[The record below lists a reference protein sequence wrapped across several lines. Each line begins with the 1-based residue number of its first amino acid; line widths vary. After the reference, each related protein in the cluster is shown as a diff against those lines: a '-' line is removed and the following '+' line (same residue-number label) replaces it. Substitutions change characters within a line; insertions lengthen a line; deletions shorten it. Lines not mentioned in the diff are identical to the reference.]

1 MPAHI
6 KKFAIEIDSCYNFL
20 GKLLKLRAKTLERG
34 YTQSV
39 KRRKILI
46 LCIDA
51 GSHDYLAAST
61 LPTFQKLADAG
72 FYRHANAVIPSVTNV
87 NNVSIATGTF
97 PDTHGITTNYHVD
110 RTTGKGEF
118 IEDNRFLL
126 APTLFEIAK
135 ASKFADKTALFVTK
149 KKLLRNVGNGVLI
162 LLSPLKH
169 HPLNTFR
176 WLDRLNRFIQS
187 KSTGGSWRAVRETL
201 RRDDPELVYC
211 STTDWVQHKYAP
223 DAEPSQRHLAVLDQI
238 ISDIVDDDPAR
249 EIYITADH
257 GMLEKTTAL
266 DPGRLLTEQ
275 GIPASAIPIIK
286 DRYIAHHGN
295 LGGAAYVFL
304 KNRADTPK
312 AVEKL
317 LSTPGIEEA
326 YAAEDAASRFRLHRE
341 RIGDI
346 FVLADETTVFGELET
361 AVEPTSV
368 RSHGS
373 RHESYVPIIGYN
385 SPWSATDFEYNLDIG
400 RLFLE
405 SLR

>member
-1 MPAHI
+1 M
-6 KKFAIEIDSCYNFL
+6 
-20 GKLLKLRAKTLERG
+20 
-34 YTQSV
+34 
-39 KRRKILI
+39 KRRKVLI
-46 LCIDA
+46 FCIDA
-51 GSHDYLAAST
+51 GSHDYLAASD
-61 LPTFQKLADAG
+61 LPTLQKLAKSG
-72 FYRHANAVIPSVTNV
+72 FYLHANAVIPSVTNV

-97 PDTHGITTNYHVD
+97 PETHGITTNYHVD
-110 RTTGKGEF
+110 RATGKGEF

-149 KKLLRNVGNGVLI
+149 KKLLRMLEAGADIAVAAEAPPPEYIQMAGAVEPIYSAEINWW
-162 LLSPLKH
+162 LL
-169 HPLNTFR
+169 
-176 WLDRLNRFIQS
+176 
-187 KSTGGSWRAVRETL
+187 RAVRETL

-223 DAEPSQRHLAVLDQI
+223 DAEHSQQHLAVLDQI
-238 ISDIVDDDPAR
+238 MSDIVDDNPER

-257 GMLEKTTAL
+257 GMLAKTAAI
-266 DPGRLLTEQ
+266 DPGRVLTED

-286 DRYIAHHGN
+286 DRYVAHHGN

-304 KNRADTPK
+304 KNLADTPE
-312 AVEKL
+312 AIQKL

-326 YAAEDAASRFRLHRE
+326 YTVEDAASTFRLHRE

-361 AVEPTSV
+361 TIEPTDV

-385 SPWSATDFEYNLDIG
+385 SPWSATDFEYNLDVG

>member
-1 MPAHI
+1 M
-6 KKFAIEIDSCYNFL
+6 
-20 GKLLKLRAKTLERG
+20 
-34 YTQSV
+34 

-51 GSHDYLAAST
+51 GSHDYLAASD
-61 LPTFQKLADAG
+61 LPNLQKLAASG

-97 PDTHGITTNYHVD
+97 PETHGITTNYHVD

-118 IEDNRFLL
+118 IEDDRFLL
-126 APTLFEIAK
+126 APTLFETAK

-149 KKLLRNVGNGVLI
+149 KKLLRMLAAGTDIAVAAEAPPAEYIQMAGPVEQIYSAEINWW
-162 LLSPLKH
+162 LL
-169 HPLNTFR
+169 
-176 WLDRLNRFIQS
+176 
-187 KSTGGSWRAVRETL
+187 RAVRETL

-223 DAEPSQRHLAVLDQI
+223 NAEPSQQHLATLDTI
-238 ISDIVDDDPAR
+238 IGEIVDDNPER

-257 GMLEKTTAL
+257 GMLDKTTAL
-266 DPGRLLTEQ
+266 DPGHLLTEN

-286 DRYIAHHGN
+286 DRYVAHHSN

-304 KNRADTPK
+304 ENQGDTPE
-312 AVEKL
+312 AIQIL
-317 LSTPGIEEA
+317 LSTLGIEEA
-326 YAAEDAASRFRLHRE
+326 YSAEDAAQTFRLHRE

-361 AVEPTSV
+361 AVEPTAV

-385 SPWSATDFEYNLDIG
+385 SPWSATDFEYNLDVG

>member
-1 MPAHI
+1 M
-6 KKFAIEIDSCYNFL
+6 
-20 GKLLKLRAKTLERG
+20 
-34 YTQSV
+34 
-39 KRRKILI
+39 KRRKIFI

-51 GSHDYLAAST
+51 GSHDYLAASDI
-61 LPTFQKLADAG
+61 PNIQKLAEAG
-72 FYRHANAVIPSVTNV
+72 FYQHANAVIPSVTNV

-97 PDTHGITTNYHVD
+97 PETHGITTNYHVD

-126 APTLFEIAK
+126 APTLFEVAK
-135 ASKFADKTALFVTK
+135 TSKFADKTALFVTK
-149 KKLLRNVGNGVLI
+149 KKLLRMLETGTDIAVAAEDPPPEYIQTAGPIEPIYSVEINWW
-162 LLSPLKH
+162 LL
-169 HPLNTFR
+169 
-176 WLDRLNRFIQS
+176 
-187 KSTGGSWRAVRETL
+187 RAARETL
-201 RRDDPELVYC
+201 RTHNPELVYC

-223 DAEPSQRHLAVLDQI
+223 DADLSQQHLAELDKI
-238 ISDIVDDDPAR
+238 IGDIIDDEPER

-266 DPGRLLTEQ
+266 DPGRVLTDH

-286 DRYIAHHGN
+286 DRYVAHHGN

-304 KNRADTPK
+304 ENQADTTK
-312 AVEKL
+312 AIQTL
-317 LSTPGIEEA
+317 LNTPGVEEA
-326 YAAEDAASRFRLHRE
+326 YCAEDAACTFRLHRE

-346 FVLADETTVFGELET
+346 FALADKKTVFGELEVS
-361 AVEPTSV
+361 VEPTSV

-385 SPWSATDFEYNLDIG
+385 SPWSATDFKYNLDVG

-405 SLR
+405 SLH

>member
-1 MPAHI
+1 M
-6 KKFAIEIDSCYNFL
+6 
-20 GKLLKLRAKTLERG
+20 
-34 YTQSV
+34 
-39 KRRKILI
+39 KRRKVLI

-51 GSHDYLAAST
+51 GSHDYLAASDI
-61 LPTFQKLADAG
+61 PNMRKLAEAG
-72 FYRHANAVIPSVTNV
+72 FYEHVNAVIPSVTNV

-97 PDTHGITTNYHVD
+97 PETHGITTNYHVD
-110 RTTGKGEF
+110 RTTGVGEF

-135 ASKFADKTALFVTK
+135 ASQFADKTALFVTK
-149 KKLLRNVGNGVLI
+149 KKLLRMLEVGTDIAVAAEDPPPEYIQTAGPVEPIYSVEINWW
-162 LLSPLKH
+162 LL
-169 HPLNTFR
+169 
-176 WLDRLNRFIQS
+176 
-187 KSTGGSWRAVRETL
+187 RAVRETL
-201 RRDDPELVYC
+201 RIHDPELLYC

-223 DAEPSQRHLAVLDQI
+223 DADLSQQHLAELDKI
-238 ISDIVDDDPAR
+238 IGDIIDDAPER

-257 GMLEKTTAL
+257 GMLEKNTAL
-266 DPGRLLTEQ
+266 DPGRVLTDH
-275 GIPASAIPIIK
+275 GIPASSIPIIK

-304 KNRADTPK
+304 ENCADTDK
-312 AVEKL
+312 AIQTLLNTSGVEEVY
-317 LSTPGIEEA
+317 G
-326 YAAEDAASRFRLHRE
+326 AEDAARTFRLHRE

-361 AVEPTSV
+361 AVEPTAV

-385 SPWSATDFEYNLDIG
+385 SPWSATDFKYNLDVG

-405 SLR
+405 SLH

>member
-1 MPAHI
+1 M
-6 KKFAIEIDSCYNFL
+6 
-20 GKLLKLRAKTLERG
+20 
-34 YTQSV
+34 
-39 KRRKILI
+39 KRRKVLI

-51 GSHDYLAAST
+51 GSHDYLAASD
-61 LPTFQKLADAG
+61 LPTIRQLAKTG
-72 FYRHANAVIPSVTNV
+72 FYVHGNAVIPSVTNV

-97 PDTHGITTNYHVD
+97 PETHGITTNYHVD

-126 APTLFEIAK
+126 APTLFETAK
-135 ASKFADKTALFVTK
+135 ACKFADKTALFVTK
-149 KKLLRNVGNGVLI
+149 KKLLRMLEAGTDIAVAAEDPPPEYIHTAGPVEPIYSVEINWW
-162 LLSPLKH
+162 LL
-169 HPLNTFR
+169 
-176 WLDRLNRFIQS
+176 
-187 KSTGGSWRAVRETL
+187 RAVRETL
-201 RRDDPELVYC
+201 RKDDPELVYC

-223 DAEPSQRHLAVLDQI
+223 DEDLSQQHLVELDRIIGEIIDDEPE
-238 ISDIVDDDPAR
+238 R

-266 DPGRLLTEQ
+266 DPGRVLTEQ
-275 GIPASAIPIIK
+275 HIPASSIPIIK
-286 DRYIAHHGN
+286 DRYVAHHGN

-304 KNRADTPK
+304 EDQADTPE
-312 AVEKL
+312 AIQTL

-326 YAAEDAASRFRLHRE
+326 YAAEDAAQKFRLHRE

-346 FVLADETTVFGELET
+346 FVLADETTVFGELEV
-361 AVEPTSV
+361 AVEPTTV

-385 SPWSATDFEYNLDIG
+385 SPWSATDFEYNVDVG

>member
-1 MPAHI
+1 M
-6 KKFAIEIDSCYNFL
+6 
-20 GKLLKLRAKTLERG
+20 
-34 YTQSV
+34 

-97 PDTHGITTNYHVD
+97 PETHGITTNYHVD

-126 APTLFEIAK
+126 TPTLFETAK

-149 KKLLRNVGNGVLI
+149 KKLLRMLETGTDIAVAAEAPPTEYIQMVGQVEPIYSIEINWW
-162 LLSPLKH
+162 LL
-169 HPLNTFR
+169 
-176 WLDRLNRFIQS
+176 
-187 KSTGGSWRAVRETL
+187 RAVRETL

-223 DAEPSQRHLAVLDQI
+223 DAEPSQRHLAILDQI
-238 ISDIVDDDPAR
+238 IGEIVDDDPAR

-257 GMLEKTTAL
+257 GMLAKTTAL

-304 KNRADTPK
+304 KNLADTPK

-326 YAAEDAASRFRLHRE
+326 YAAEDAAARFRLHRE

-346 FVLADETTVFGELET
+346 FVLADETTVFGELEI

>member
-1 MPAHI
+1 M
-6 KKFAIEIDSCYNFL
+6 
-20 GKLLKLRAKTLERG
+20 
-34 YTQSV
+34 

-51 GSHDYLAAST
+51 GSHDYLAASN
-61 LPTFQKLADAG
+61 LPNLQKLAASG

-97 PDTHGITTNYHVD
+97 PETHGITTNYHVD

-118 IEDNRFLL
+118 IEDDRFLL
-126 APTLFEIAK
+126 APTLFETAK

-149 KKLLRNVGNGVLI
+149 KKLLRMLAAGTDIAVAAEAPPDEYIQMAGPVEQIYSAEINWW
-162 LLSPLKH
+162 LLR
-169 HPLNTFR
+169 T
-176 WLDRLNRFIQS
+176 
-187 KSTGGSWRAVRETL
+187 VRETL

-223 DAEPSQRHLAVLDQI
+223 DAEHSQQHLATLDAI
-238 ISDIVDDDPAR
+238 IGDIVDDNPER

-257 GMLEKTTAL
+257 GMLPKTTAL
-266 DPGRLLTEQ
+266 DPGRVLTEHD
-275 GIPASAIPIIK
+275 IPASAIPIIK
-286 DRYIAHHGN
+286 DRYVAHHGN

-304 KNRADTPK
+304 KNRADISE
-312 AVEKL
+312 AIQHL
-317 LSTPGIEEA
+317 LNTPGIEEA
-326 YAAEDAASRFRLHRE
+326 YAAEDAAQTFRLHRE

-361 AVEPTSV
+361 AVEPTNV

-400 RLFLE
+400 RLFLQ

>member
-1 MPAHI
+1 M
-6 KKFAIEIDSCYNFL
+6 
-20 GKLLKLRAKTLERG
+20 
-34 YTQSV
+34 

-51 GSHDYLAAST
+51 GSHDYLAASD
-61 LPTFQKLADAG
+61 LPNLQKLAASG

-97 PDTHGITTNYHVD
+97 PETHGITTNYHVD

-118 IEDNRFLL
+118 IEDDRFLL
-126 APTLFEIAK
+126 VPTLFETAK
-135 ASKFADKTALFVTK
+135 ASKFAEKAALFVTK
-149 KKLLRNVGNGVLI
+149 KKLLRMLASGTDIAVAAEAPPDEYIQMAGPVEQIYSAEINWW
-162 LLSPLKH
+162 LL
-169 HPLNTFR
+169 
-176 WLDRLNRFIQS
+176 
-187 KSTGGSWRAVRETL
+187 RAVRETL

-223 DAEPSQRHLAVLDQI
+223 DAEHSQQHLATLDAI
-238 ISDIVDDDPAR
+238 IGDIVDDNPER

-257 GMLEKTTAL
+257 GMLAKTTAL
-266 DPGRLLTEQ
+266 DPGRVLTEC
-275 GIPASAIPIIK
+275 GIRASSIPIIK
-286 DRYIAHHGN
+286 DRYVAHHGN

-304 KNRADTPK
+304 KNRADISE
-312 AVEKL
+312 AVQQL
-317 LSTPGIEEA
+317 LNTPGVEEA
-326 YAAEDAASRFRLHRE
+326 YAAEDAARTFRLHRE

-346 FVLADETTVFGELET
+346 FVLADDTTVFGELET
-361 AVEPTSV
+361 AVEPTDV

-385 SPWSATDFEYNLDIG
+385 SPWEAVDFEYNLDVG

-405 SLR
+405 SLH

>member
-1 MPAHI
+1 M
-6 KKFAIEIDSCYNFL
+6 
-20 GKLLKLRAKTLERG
+20 
-34 YTQSV
+34 

-51 GSHDYLAAST
+51 GSHDYLAASD
-61 LPTFQKLADAG
+61 LPNINELAKSG
-72 FYRHANAVIPSVTNV
+72 FYVHANAVIPSVTNV

-97 PDTHGITTNYHVD
+97 PERHGITTNYHVD
-110 RTTGKGEF
+110 RITGKGEF

-126 APTLFEIAK
+126 EPTLFEAAK
-135 ASKFADKTALFVTK
+135 ACKFADKTALFVTK
-149 KKLLRNVGNGVLI
+149 KKLLRMLEAGTDIAVAAESPPPEYIRTVGRVEPIYSVEINWW
-162 LLSPLKH
+162 LL
-169 HPLNTFR
+169 
-176 WLDRLNRFIQS
+176 
-187 KSTGGSWRAVRETL
+187 RAVREIL
-201 RRDDPELVYC
+201 RTDNPELVYC

-223 DAEPSQRHLAVLDQI
+223 DDDLSQQHLAELDRI
-238 ISDIVDDDPAR
+238 IGDIIDDEPER

-257 GMLEKTTAL
+257 GMLAKTTAI
-266 DPGRLLTEQ
+266 DPGRVLVEH

-286 DRYIAHHGN
+286 DRYVAHHGN

-304 KNRADTPK
+304 KDRANITQ
-312 AVEKL
+312 AIQVL
-317 LSTPGIEEA
+317 LNTPGIEEA
-326 YAAEDAASRFRLHRE
+326 HSAEDAAGTFRLHRE

-346 FVLADETTVFGELET
+346 FVLADKTTVFGELES
-361 AVEPTSV
+361 AVEPTAV

-385 SPWSATDFEYNLDIG
+385 SPWSATDFEYNVDVG

>member
-1 MPAHI
+1 M
-6 KKFAIEIDSCYNFL
+6 KK
-20 GKLLKLRAKTLERG
+20 
-34 YTQSV
+34 
-39 KRRKILI
+39 RKVLI

-51 GSHDYLAAST
+51 GSHDYLAASD
-61 LPTFQKLADAG
+61 LPTIRQLAKTG
-72 FYRHANAVIPSVTNV
+72 FYVHANAVIPSVTNV

-97 PDTHGITTNYHVD
+97 PETHGITTNYHVD

-135 ASKFADKTALFVTK
+135 ACKFADKTALFVTK
-149 KKLLRNVGNGVLI
+149 KKLLRMLEAGTDIAVAAEDPPSEYIHTAGPVEPIYSVEINWW
-162 LLSPLKH
+162 LL
-169 HPLNTFR
+169 
-176 WLDRLNRFIQS
+176 
-187 KSTGGSWRAVRETL
+187 RAVRETL
-201 RRDDPELVYC
+201 RKEDPELLYC

-223 DAEPSQRHLAVLDQI
+223 DEDLSQQHLIELDRI
-238 ISDIVDDDPAR
+238 IGEIIDDEPAR

-266 DPGRLLTEQ
+266 DPGRVLTEQ
-275 GIPASAIPIIK
+275 DIPASSIPIIK
-286 DRYIAHHGN
+286 DRYVAHHGN

-304 KNRADTPK
+304 ENQADT
-312 AVEKL
+312 AEAIQIL
-317 LSTPGIEEA
+317 LNTPGIEEA
-326 YAAEDAASRFRLHRE
+326 YSAEDAAQTFRLHRE

-361 AVEPTSV
+361 AVEPTAV

-385 SPWSATDFEYNLDIG
+385 SPWSATDFEYNVDVG

-405 SLR
+405 SL

>member
-1 MPAHI
+1 M
-6 KKFAIEIDSCYNFL
+6 
-20 GKLLKLRAKTLERG
+20 
-34 YTQSV
+34 
-39 KRRKILI
+39 KRRKVLI

-51 GSHDYLAAST
+51 GSHDYLAASDI
-61 LPTFQKLADAG
+61 PNMRKLAEAG
-72 FYRHANAVIPSVTNV
+72 FYEHVNAVIPSVTNV

-97 PDTHGITTNYHVD
+97 PETHGITTNYHVD

-126 APTLFEIAK
+126 APTLFETAK

-149 KKLLRNVGNGVLI
+149 KKLLRMLETGADITVAAEEPPPEYIDTVGPIEPIYSVEINWW
-162 LLSPLKH
+162 LL
-169 HPLNTFR
+169 
-176 WLDRLNRFIQS
+176 
-187 KSTGGSWRAVRETL
+187 RAVRETL
-201 RRDDPELVYC
+201 RKDDPELVYC

-223 DAEPSQRHLAVLDQI
+223 DAALSQQHLAELDKI
-238 ISDIVDDDPAR
+238 IGDIIDDAPER

-257 GMLEKTTAL
+257 GMLEKSTAL
-266 DPGRLLTEQ
+266 DPGRALTEH

-286 DRYIAHHGN
+286 DRYVAHHGN

-304 KNRADTPK
+304 ENRTDTPK
-312 AVEKL
+312 AIQTL
-317 LSTPGIEEA
+317 LNTSGVEEA
-326 YAAEDAASRFRLHRE
+326 YGAEDAARTFRLHSE

-346 FVLADETTVFGELET
+346 FVLADETTVFGELKS
-361 AVEPTSV
+361 AVEPTAV

-385 SPWSATDFEYNLDIG
+385 SPWSATDFKYNLDVG

-405 SLR
+405 SLH

>member
-1 MPAHI
+1 M
-6 KKFAIEIDSCYNFL
+6 
-20 GKLLKLRAKTLERG
+20 
-34 YTQSV
+34 

-51 GSHDYLAAST
+51 GSHDYLAASD
-61 LPTFQKLADAG
+61 LPTLQRLAEAG

-97 PDTHGITTNYHVD
+97 PETHGITTNYHVD
-110 RTTGKGEF
+110 RMTGKGEF

-126 APTLFEIAK
+126 APTLFETAK

-149 KKLLRNVGNGVLI
+149 KKLLRMLETGTDIAVAAEAPPPEYIQMAGKVEPIYSIEINWW
-162 LLSPLKH
+162 LL
-169 HPLNTFR
+169 
-176 WLDRLNRFIQS
+176 
-187 KSTGGSWRAVRETL
+187 RAVRETL

-223 DAEPSQRHLAVLDQI
+223 DAEPSQRHLVVLDQI
-238 ISDIVDDDPAR
+238 IGDIVDADPER

-257 GMLEKTTAL
+257 GMLAKTTAL

-286 DRYIAHHGN
+286 DRYVAHHGN

-304 KNRADTPK
+304 KDQADTPE
-312 AVEKL
+312 AIQTL
-317 LSTPGIEEA
+317 LNTPGIEEA
-326 YAAEDAASRFRLHRE
+326 YSAEDAARTFRLHRE

-361 AVEPTSV
+361 AVEPTTV

>member
-1 MPAHI
+1 M
-6 KKFAIEIDSCYNFL
+6 
-20 GKLLKLRAKTLERG
+20 
-34 YTQSV
+34 

-51 GSHDYLAAST
+51 GSHDYLAASD
-61 LPTFQKLADAG
+61 LPTIHQLAKTG
-72 FYRHANAVIPSVTNV
+72 FYTHANAVIPSVTNV

-97 PDTHGITTNYHVD
+97 PETHGITTNYHVD
-110 RTTGKGEF
+110 RATGKGEF

-135 ASKFADKTALFVTK
+135 IRKFADKTALFVTK
-149 KKLLRNVGNGVLI
+149 KKLLRMLEAGSNIAVAAEAPPPEYIRTVGRVEPIYSVEINWW
-162 LLSPLKH
+162 LL
-169 HPLNTFR
+169 
-176 WLDRLNRFIQS
+176 
-187 KSTGGSWRAVRETL
+187 RAVREAL
-201 RRDDPELVYC
+201 RTDDPELVYC

-223 DAEPSQRHLAVLDQI
+223 DAELSQQHLAELDRI
-238 ISDIVDDDPAR
+238 IGEIIDDDPER

-257 GMLEKTTAL
+257 GMLDKTTAI
-266 DPGRLLTEQ
+266 DPGRVLTEH
-275 GIPASAIPIIK
+275 GIHASSIPIIK
-286 DRYIAHHGN
+286 DRYVAHHGN

-304 KNRADTPK
+304 KDRSDTPR
-312 AVEKL
+312 AIQTL
-317 LSTPGIEEA
+317 LNTEGIEEV
-326 YAAEDAASRFRLHRE
+326 YSAEDAAGTFRLHPD

-361 AVEPTSV
+361 AVEPTGV

-385 SPWSATDFEYNLDIG
+385 SPWAATDFEYNLDVG

>member
-1 MPAHI
+1 M
-6 KKFAIEIDSCYNFL
+6 KK
-20 GKLLKLRAKTLERG
+20 
-34 YTQSV
+34 
-39 KRRKILI
+39 RKILI

-51 GSHDYLAAST
+51 GSHDYLAASD
-61 LPTFQKLADAG
+61 LPTIGQLAKTG
-72 FYRHANAVIPSVTNV
+72 FYVHANAVIPSVTNV

-97 PDTHGITTNYHVD
+97 PETHGITTNYHVD

-126 APTLFEIAK
+126 APTLFETAK
-135 ASKFADKTALFVTK
+135 AHKFADKTALFVTK
-149 KKLLRNVGNGVLI
+149 KKLLRMLEAGTDIAVAAEDPPSEYIHTAGPVEPIYSVEINWW
-162 LLSPLKH
+162 LL
-169 HPLNTFR
+169 
-176 WLDRLNRFIQS
+176 
-187 KSTGGSWRAVRETL
+187 RAVRETL
-201 RRDDPELVYC
+201 RKDDPELVYC

-223 DAEPSQRHLAVLDQI
+223 DEDLSQQHLVELDRI
-238 ISDIVDDDPAR
+238 IGEIIDDEPAR

-266 DPGRLLTEQ
+266 DPGRVLTEQ
-275 GIPASAIPIIK
+275 DIPASSIPIIK
-286 DRYIAHHGN
+286 DRYVAHHGN

-304 KNRADTPK
+304 ENQADI
-312 AVEKL
+312 AEAIQIL
-317 LSTPGIEEA
+317 LNTPGIEEA
-326 YAAEDAASRFRLHRE
+326 YAAEDAAQTFRLHRE

-346 FVLADETTVFGELET
+346 FVLADATTVFGELET
-361 AVEPTSV
+361 AVEPTAV

-385 SPWSATDFEYNLDIG
+385 SPWSATDFEYNVDVG